1 VQVAALAESGAHAA
15 DRPRAAAKG
24 LPVMF
29 VIYGLAPAGP
39 ERRILELARAFPSA
53 PEPLDVHIC
62 VVGDDLTLLD
72 EFRRTG
78 AKIDHVPIRRP
89 WTEWRKMREVLAYI
103 DRHDIR
109 VINSFNLKTLLV
121 CAAAKLRYGSRVKLV
136 HHLISLWDDISPANQ
151 RIIWAA
157 MRAADQVLCNGQVVK
172 QQLVGGRRLGQP
184 VSVICNGVD
193 ADHFRPM
200 PQLRAGARARLGFS
214 DEHFVVGTIGNI
226 RPVKNIPF
234 LLRAMTRIAAATPH
248 ARLLGVGGGPQLDEM
263 KTLAQSLGLRDR
275 AVFTG
280 LVKDVRPMLAAM
292 DAFVL
297 CSHHEGNPNVVLQ
310 AMATALPV
318 VSVTVGE
325 VPFVIENGRSGLLVA
340 PGDEDAFVDAIS
352 RLASDPGRCRAI
364 GDAARRRTIE
374 RFSASQMIASYAAL
388 MKAVAAK
395 D

>member
-1 VQVAALAESGAHAA
+1 
-15 DRPRAAAKG
+15 
-24 LPVMF
+24 
-29 VIYGLAPAGP
+29 
-39 ERRILELARAFPSA
+39 
-53 PEPLDVHIC
+53 
-62 VVGDDLTLLD
+62 
-72 EFRRTG
+72 
-78 AKIDHVPIRRP
+78 
-89 WTEWRKMREVLAYI
+89 
-103 DRHDIR
+103 
-109 VINSFNLKTLLV
+109 
-121 CAAAKLRYGSRVKLV
+121 
-136 HHLISLWDDISPANQ
+136 
-151 RIIWAA
+151 
-157 MRAADQVLCNGQVVK
+157 
-172 QQLVGGRRLGQP
+172 
-184 VSVICNGVD
+184 
-193 ADHFRPM
+193 
-200 PQLRAGARARLGFS
+200 
-214 DEHFVVGTIGNI
+214 
-226 RPVKNIPF
+226 
-234 LLRAMTRIAAATPH
+234 MTRLAAATPH

-388 MKAVAAK
+388 MKALAAT